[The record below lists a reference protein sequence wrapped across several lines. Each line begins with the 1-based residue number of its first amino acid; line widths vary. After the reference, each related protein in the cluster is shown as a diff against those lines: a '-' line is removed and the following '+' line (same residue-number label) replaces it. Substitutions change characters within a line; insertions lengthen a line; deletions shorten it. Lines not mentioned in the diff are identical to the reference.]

1 MPRVRMI
8 HFNFRSRLC
17 LIFVS
22 RFLRNINLLYPSS
35 KDINITNHIVLHV
48 FYATLYAERLR
59 LDVYENWLTFIGTFG
74 GITGLH
80 MGYSFVS
87 GFEMIF
93 FVFVRPACNWLTK
106 KQIRYRIKRRQK
118 KAKMEQEKKQKME
131 EEKQRQERLE
141 AFLRMRPFC
150 PQN

>member
-1 MPRVRMI
+1 MI
-8 HFNFRSRLC
+8 HFNFRSRLY
-17 LIFVS
+17 LIFIS
-22 RFLRNINLLYPSS
+22 RFLRNINFLYPFS

-141 AFLRMRPFC
+141 AFLRMRPYC